1 MVKGLFKK
9 LLGKDVQEDLA
20 VGQEDLAVG
29 QEDLAVGQEDLAVG
43 QEDLAVGEVVADAN
57 LGSEGAELA
66 SFVNFVVSR
75 LVDSPK
81 KVNVEVAEKGK
92 NISLNITCEKS
103 DIGKVIGKR
112 GRTISA
118 IRSLI
123 NGAGS
128 RLGKKTSVEVLD

>member
-9 LLGKDVQEDLA
+9 LLGQDEQEQL
-20 VGQEDLAVG
+20 Q
-29 QEDLAVGQEDLAVG
+29 
-43 QEDLAVGEVVADAN
+43 VGEVVATEN
-57 LGSEGAELA
+57 LGKEGEELA
-66 SFVNFVVSR
+66 SFVNFVASR

-81 KVNVEVAEKGK
+81 KVNVKVAEKGK

-103 DIGKVIGKR
+103 DVGKIIGKR

-118 IRSLI
+118 IRSLV